1 MATGE
6 ASDPLAG
13 RLRDEP
19 EWRARVIDVR
29 RWFDFAAREFD
40 TAGGK
45 ELRCYTDGAGQ
56 SGGEKAKLAFT
67 VLAAA
72 IADQY
77 DIDPARPAER
87 FRFVVID
94 EMFSKVDDRH
104 AEYALRLFARFGLQ
118 LLIVAPLDAKACV
131 AEPYTDRYL
140 LAVKDVETNR
150 SAVHVVAA
158 SEIGRDA
165 PTAAPPRRAR
175 SRGPLSSRAD

>member
-1 MATGE
+1 MLDDADATDE
-6 ASDPLAG
+6 ARFARIAKLAEH
-13 RLRDEP
+13 LRDEP

-45 ELRCYTDGAGQ
+45 EIRCYTDGAGQ

-87 FRFVVID
+87 FGFVVID

-104 AEYALRLFARFGLQ
+104 AEYTLRLTAMVVRRRSRH
-118 LLIVAPLDAKACV
+118 PWR
-131 AEPYTDRYL
+131 PS
-140 LAVKDVETNR
+140 R
-150 SAVHVVAA
+150 SA
-158 SEIGRDA
+158 GRPSLRPVRVGA
-165 PTAAPPRRAR
+165 RAR
-175 SRGPLSSRAD
+175 GTLGGPDRIW